1 MGSMEKQRS
10 WERVEDAGVPGEPAG
25 SPGTPASSA
34 GRLRP
39 VPNPEVEPK
48 AKRRQFSASYKL
60 GIIRE
65 AEACKGQG
73 EIGALLRREGLYAS
87 QLCTWRKAHRKGAL
101 GAPRGRKPNPDAE
114 QQKQMARLERENER
128 LRRKLQ
134 QAEAIIEVQKKVS
147 EILGI
152 SLATPTPVD
161 EES

>member
-73 EIGALLRREGLYAS
+73 EIGALL
-87 QLCTWRKAHRKGAL
+87 
-101 GAPRGRKPNPDAE
+101 
-114 QQKQMARLERENER
+114 
-128 LRRKLQ
+128 
-134 QAEAIIEVQKKVS
+134 EVLSRV
-147 EILGI
+147 
-152 SLATPTPVD
+152 VD
-161 EES
+161 GDVIRQPPCVAG